1 MLSYLGFGKKEKKSD
16 FEIVEEENDD
26 SFADD
31 IRINLTR
38 LIAYAESSDVLL
50 QREVAEKLANEAVKP
65 IRQVQ
70 VVAFGGLRLLIP
82 LTRSIDPEVQRLA
95 SHALANLSVNSDNQV
110 LMAENGAIEALI
122 ALLSST
128 HELIQRQAAK
138 ALANLGVNVQNK
150 CKIADR
156 GGIPKLLNLA
166 RDASIPVKIESIAAL
181 ANLAVNDANET
192 EIVRLG
198 GLVPIMAS
206 LRETGPVL
214 NPIRKKFAKNVEN
227 LEELAAQC
235 CRALRNLSVNPNN
248 KKTILELGAIT
259 LLLPCMDS
267 ANERISQQAHRAM
280 KNLNLQEIDIFA
292 AAKTVKPENKA
303 EFSSADAKSSLNQDN
318 GGVLSGNCI
327 KDDSTNIW
335 SKQDED
341 SRSIASNK
349 GRNAI
354 DNLDNED
361 AQESTLW
368 QRKDDD
374 GDEK

>member
-16 FEIVEEENDD
+16 FEIVEEENDGKREEFTTILCNLKHIYLPLHLYPIPMLD

-138 ALANLGVNVQNK
+138 ALANLGVNVQ
-150 CKIADR
+150 
-156 GGIPKLLNLA
+156 
-166 RDASIPVKIESIAAL
+166 V
-181 ANLAVNDANET
+181 T
-192 EIVRLG
+192 
-198 GLVPIMAS
+198 PI
-206 LRETGPVL
+206 
-214 NPIRKKFAKNVEN
+214 I
-227 LEELAAQC
+227 
-235 CRALRNLSVNPNN
+235 
-248 KKTILELGAIT
+248 
-259 LLLPCMDS
+259 
-267 ANERISQQAHRAM
+267 
-280 KNLNLQEIDIFA
+280 
-292 AAKTVKPENKA
+292 
-303 EFSSADAKSSLNQDN
+303 
-318 GGVLSGNCI
+318 
-327 KDDSTNIW
+327 
-335 SKQDED
+335 
-341 SRSIASNK
+341 
-349 GRNAI
+349 
-354 DNLDNED
+354 
-361 AQESTLW
+361 
-368 QRKDDD
+368 
-374 GDEK
+374 